1 MSSSIGSESDGLDTV
16 IKILEKADIA
26 QLTTEDLKGNL
37 VSRPLQL
44 QETDSDG
51 NLWFFTQDPSPKAE
65 EIRANPNVNVSV
77 HDSKGYLSISG
88 TASLSKDEAK
98 IDELWKTSAAAWFE
112 EGREDPSVAL
122 IKVDAHTA
130 EYWAS
135 DEPRV
140 ATMFKIAKSAATG
153 DTPNIGKTGIVD
165 L

>member
-1 MSSSIGSESDGLDTV
+1 MSSDQDGLDTV
-16 IKILEKADIA
+16 VKILEHADIA
-26 QLTTEDLKGNL
+26 QVTTQDLSGKL

-51 NLWFFTQDPSPKAE
+51 NLWFFTQDPSPKAD

-88 TASLSKDEAK
+88 TASITKDEAK
-98 IDELWKTSAAAWFE
+98 IEELWKSSVSAWFDG
-112 EGREDPSVAL
+112 GREDPSIAL
-122 IKVDAHTA
+122 IKVDSDTA

-140 ATMFKIAKSAATG
+140 ATMFKIAKSAVTG
-153 DTPNIGKTGIVD
+153 DTPNIGKNDVVD

>member
-1 MSSSIGSESDGLDTV
+1 MSSSIGSDQDGLDTV
-16 IKILEKADIA
+16 VKILEHANIA
-26 QLTTEDLKGNL
+26 QLTTEDLNGNL

-65 EIRANPNVNVSV
+65 EIRAHPHVNVSV
-77 HDSKGYLSISG
+77 HDSKGYLSLSG
-88 TASLSKDEAK
+88 TASLTKDEAK
-98 IDELWKTSAAAWFE
+98 IDELWKASASAWFE
-112 EGREDPSVAL
+112 GGRSDPSIAL

-130 EYWAS
+130 EYWAT

-153 DTPNIGKTGIVD
+153 ETPNIGKTGVVD